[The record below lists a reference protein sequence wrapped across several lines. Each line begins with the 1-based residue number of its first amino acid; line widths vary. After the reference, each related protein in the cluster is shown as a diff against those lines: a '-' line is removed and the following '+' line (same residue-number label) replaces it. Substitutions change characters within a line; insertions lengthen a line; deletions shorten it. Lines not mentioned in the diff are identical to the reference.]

1 MSERHLIIDA
11 IASHPWIERAWSAG
25 DDAVVIQP
33 RAETLAVRPALGPLV
48 REHLEHW
55 SEVYEWIY
63 ETSGAGQPAD
73 LDLSGWRASDTGEP
87 LAREHMV
94 EWIDRTVE
102 LVREGSPRVVLE
114 LGCGSGLLLRRLHA
128 EAERYVGTDV
138 SEVAVDRLRA
148 AGLSGVSALVAAAH
162 EIGSPEVTEALA
174 GARPDCVLLN
184 SVTQCFPG
192 NDYLDAVVSDA
203 LELVSDGGRVIVG
216 DFRHA
221 GLADRYYRWLEPDDE
236 AATRRAVADEE
247 FVFDPRFLALIAAR
261 ATRPVSI
268 SVRAKTM
275 TADTELTRYRCD
287 VVLHVSAEPAPPP
300 SAVVWKTLAGDR
312 LAAVRALAE
321 AGAVVVNGIP
331 NALLDDDPL
340 GIEPHALRACLTGT
354 GAIVGLDL
362 DHPARLEV
370 CPPTGVP
377 AGEVSPHSAPVAGE
391 PLARFVARRLPE
403 VIRDHLRKIMPDA
416 KPPTLTV
423 ANGRN
428 PR

>member
-11 IASHPWIERAWSAG
+11 ITSHPWIERAWFAR
-25 DDAVVIQP
+25 DDAVVLQP

-63 ETSGAGQPAD
+63 ATGGPGQPAD

-102 LVREGSPRVVLE
+102 LVREGSPRVVVE

-128 EAERYVGTDV
+128 EVERYVGTDV

-148 AGLSGVSALVAAAH
+148 AGLSGVSAVVAAAH
-162 EIGSPEVTEALA
+162 EIGSLEVMEALA

-192 NDYLDAVVSDA
+192 SDYLDAVVSDA

-221 GLADRYYRWLEPDDE
+221 GLADRYYRWLAPDDE
-236 AATRRAVADEE
+236 AAARRAVADEE
-247 FVFDPRFLALIAAR
+247 FVFDPKLLARIATR
-261 ATRPVSI
+261 ATRPVAI
-268 SVRAKTM
+268 SARAKTM

-287 VVLHVSAEPAPPP
+287 VVLRVSAEPSPTPA
-300 SAVVWKTLAGDR
+300 AIAWQTLVGDR
-312 LAAVRALAE
+312 LAAARALAE
-321 AGAVVVNGIP
+321 ANPVLLSGIP
-331 NALLDDDPL
+331 NALLDDDPA
-340 GIEPHALRACLTGT
+340 GVTPHALRECLAGT
-354 GAIVGLDL
+354 GMIVGLDL
-362 DHPARLEV
+362 DHPARLAV

-377 AGEVSPHSAPVAGE
+377 AGEVPPPSHPAVGE
-391 PLARFVARRLPE
+391 PLSRFVARRLPE
-403 VIRDHLRKIMPDA
+403 VVRDHLRRIMPGVT
-416 KPPTLTV
+416 PPALTV
-423 ANGRN
+423 AFGRS
-428 PR
+428 R

>member
-1 MSERHLIIDA
+1 MPERHVVLDA
-11 IASHPWIERAWSAG
+11 ITSHPWIERAWFTGAG
-25 DDAVVIQP
+25 AVVIQP
-33 RAETLAVRPALGPLV
+33 RAEALAVRPEPGVLI

-63 ETSGAGQPAD
+63 ETGDAGQPAD

-94 EWIDRTVE
+94 EWIDRTVG
-102 LVREGSPRVVLE
+102 LVREGNPRVVLE
-114 LGCGSGLLLRRLHA
+114 LGCGSGLLLRRLHT
-128 EAERYVGTDV
+128 EVERYVGTDV
-138 SEVAVDRLRA
+138 SGVAVDRLRA
-148 AGLSGVSALVAAAH
+148 AGLSGVSAVVAAAH
-162 EIGSPEVTEALA
+162 EIGSAEVTGALA

-192 NDYLDAVVSDA
+192 SGYLEAVVSDA

-221 GLADRYYRWLEPDDE
+221 GLADRYYRWLEPE
-236 AATRRAVADEE
+236 AEGAVRRAVADEE
-247 FVFDPRFLALIAAR
+247 FVFDPQLLARIAAR

-287 VVLHVSAEPAPPP
+287 VVLHVSAEPTPPA
-300 SAVVWKTLAGDR
+300 AVAWRTLAGDR

-321 AGAVVVNGIP
+321 ANPVVVTGIP
-331 NALLDDDPL
+331 HALLDDDPE
-340 GIEPHALRACLTGT
+340 GVTPQALRECLAGT
-354 GAIVGLDL
+354 GAIVGLGL
-362 DHPARLEV
+362 DHPAQLEV

-377 AGEVSPHSAPVAGE
+377 AREVPPPSEPAVQE
-391 PLARFVARRLPE
+391 PLTRFVARRLPE
-403 VIRDHLRKIMPDA
+403 VVRDHLRRVLPGV
-416 KPPTLTV
+416 PPPALTV
-423 ANGRN
+423 VYGRS